1 MYIYIGIKS
10 FIILNIVEYIV
21 YLLQKY
27 SNLPALKVRL
37 DQDSNILAVSRNS
50 FSWLDMIFGKRPGTT
65 EHTELTR
72 PAKLIRSNTY
82 RILRGVLCGMAV
94 AE

>member
-50 FSWLDMIFGKRPGTT
+50 FS
-65 EHTELTR
+65 
-72 PAKLIRSNTY
+72 
-82 RILRGVLCGMAV
+82 
-94 AE
+94 